1 MHKRHDTVSPPAVLH
16 RVSCHAA
23 KGVGGGGGD
32 TNAQPSVVM
41 TAHL

>member
-1 MHKRHDTVSPPAVLH
+1 MHMPHDTAGPPAVLR

-23 KGVGGGGGD
+23 KGGGGGGGD
-32 TNAQPSVVM
+32 SNAQPSVVM